1 MSDYFHS
8 QNESVFAIE
17 ANTALLHSNTS
28 ASNRQQ
34 VLTKGTC
41 ITKTRTTKKAKYRV
55 DVRLP
60 DGRRVTRTFERKY
73 DADKFKTE
81 MKIEKIRF
89 ETTGFTIYNQITFKE
104 LSDDWFQNEVKNRK
118 SAQTQRN
125 YFADLKNYIC
135 PIVGLI
141 KLRDINIRHA
151 RAIENNMFELG
162 KHARTINKVMM
173 VFKTVLNDAVRS
185 NHLLKNPIKGYPELR
200 EPPRDLTY
208 WSKEEIKIFLDFV
221 KDDPLYEL
229 YVVTLNTGLRLGEV
243 LGLKWDK
250 VDFVNQQIV
259 VSRSL
264 GRSGLKNT
272 TKGHKTRFIPMNGK
286 VKDSLQKL
294 YKERLNDEFV
304 FATED
309 GNHLD
314 YNHVTERHFMV
325 AQREAG
331 LTKIIRFHDL
341 RHTFASHFMMNG
353 GNLYTLQQLLGH
365 SDIQTT
371 MIYAHLDADF
381 LRQSIELI
389 RFE

>member
-41 ITKTRTTKKAKYRV
+41 MTKTRTTKKAKYRV

-60 DGRRVTRTFERKY
+60 DGRRLTRTFERKY

-89 ETTGFTIYNQITFKE
+89 ETSGFTINNLITFKE
-104 LSDDWFQNEVKNRK
+104 LSDDWYQNEVKNRK
-118 SAQTQRN
+118 SLQTQRN
-125 YFADLKNYIC
+125 YFTDLKNYIN
-135 PIVGLI
+135 PIVGHI

-151 RAIENNMFELG
+151 RAIENNMLELG
-162 KHARTINKVMM
+162 KHPRTINKVMM

-185 NHLLKNPIKGYPELR
+185 NHLLKNPIRGYPELK

-221 KDDPLYEL
+221 KDNPLYEL
-229 YVVTLNTGLRLGEV
+229 YVVTLNTGMRLGEV
-243 LGLKWDK
+243 LGLMWDK
-250 VDFVNQQIV
+250 VDFVNSQII

-272 TKGHKTRFIPMNGK
+272 TKSNKARFIPMNAN
-286 VKDSLQKL
+286 VRASLEKL
-294 YKERLNDEFV
+294 HKRRLNDSFV
-304 FATED
+304 FTDEE
-309 GNHLD
+309 GRHLD

-353 GNLYTLQQLLGH
+353 GNLYTLQKLLGH

>member
-1 MSDYFHS
+1 M
-8 QNESVFAIE
+8 
-17 ANTALLHSNTS
+17 
-28 ASNRQQ
+28 
-34 VLTKGTC
+34 
-41 ITKTRTTKKAKYRV
+41 TKTRTKAKYRV

-60 DGRRVTRTFERKY
+60 DGRRISKVFDRKY

-81 MKIEKIRF
+81 MKIERIRF
-89 ETTGFTIYNQITFKE
+89 ESTGVTINNLINFKE
-104 LSDDWFQNEVKNRK
+104 LSEDWFQNEVKNRK
-118 SAQTQRN
+118 AAQTQRN
-125 YFADLKNYIC
+125 YAADLKNYIN
-135 PIVGLI
+135 PIVGAI

-151 RAIENNMFELG
+151 RAIENSMLEKG
-162 KHARTINKVMM
+162 KHPRTINKVMM

-185 NHLLKNPIKGYPELR
+185 NHLLKNPIKGYPELK

-221 KDDPLYEL
+221 RNDPFYDL
-229 YVVTLNTGLRLGEV
+229 YVVTLNSGMRLGEV
-243 LGLKWDK
+243 LGLMWDK
-250 VDFVNQQIV
+250 VDFVNSQII
-259 VSRSL
+259 VSRTL

-272 TKGHKTRFIPMNGK
+272 TKTNKSRFIPMNTN
-286 VKDSLQKL
+286 VKTSLQKRF
-294 YKERLNDEFV
+294 KERLNDQFV
-304 FATED
+304 FTEEG

-325 AQREAG
+325 AQKDAG
-331 LTKIIRFHDL
+331 LSKIIRFHDL

-353 GNLYTLQQLLGH
+353 GNLYTLQKLLGH